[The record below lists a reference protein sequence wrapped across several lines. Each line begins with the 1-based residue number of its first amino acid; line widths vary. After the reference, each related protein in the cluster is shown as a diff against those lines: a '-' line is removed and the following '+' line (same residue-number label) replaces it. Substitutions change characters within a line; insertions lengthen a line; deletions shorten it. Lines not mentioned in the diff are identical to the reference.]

1 MQSAE
6 FMFCKPKHRHSQELL
21 NKCFWTIRLKG
32 GGGEVLTEIK
42 KQIKPM
48 FLFKI
53 EYHELETF
61 NGDSSSIT
69 VEVN

>member
-1 MQSAE
+1 
-6 FMFCKPKHRHSQELL
+6 MFL
-21 NKCFWTIRLKG
+21 NDKIEGR
-32 GGGEVLTEIK
+32 GGEVLTEIK